1 MPCFTAAGRDG
12 VLLPVNKQKNQSEG
26 GERGRI
32 FPSIARLRILPLRWQ
47 QRCESRGCSLVLFE
61 LQDVGTPPEEAVGLV
76 FSLCSSAAGK
86 RGQREGQRNDGCR
99 RSRMRGYGRGISGRG
114 GAPDPGAGG
123 GQPREDT
130 GGGVRTGGSGGEP
143 EPEAAVRRPGG
154 RAGGAKGGAGAAAGG
169 GVSRGMT
176 PYSKSMH

>member
-1 MPCFTAAGRDG
+1 
-12 VLLPVNKQKNQSEG
+12 
-26 GERGRI
+26 
-32 FPSIARLRILPLRWQ
+32 
-47 QRCESRGCSLVLFE
+47 
-61 LQDVGTPPEEAVGLV
+61 
-76 FSLCSSAAGK
+76 
-86 RGQREGQRNDGCR
+86 
-99 RSRMRGYGRGISGRG
+99 MRGYGRGISGRG
-114 GAPDPGAGG
+114 GAPDPGAGR

-176 PYSKSMH
+176 PYSKSMHWSD

>member
-1 MPCFTAAGRDG
+1 
-12 VLLPVNKQKNQSEG
+12 
-26 GERGRI
+26 
-32 FPSIARLRILPLRWQ
+32 
-47 QRCESRGCSLVLFE
+47 
-61 LQDVGTPPEEAVGLV
+61 
-76 FSLCSSAAGK
+76 
-86 RGQREGQRNDGCR
+86 
-99 RSRMRGYGRGISGRG
+99 MRGYGRGISGRG

-130 GGGVRTGGSGGEP
+130 GGGVRIGGSGGEP

-176 PYSKSMH
+176 PYSKSMHWSD